1 MNLNCA
7 VILPIHKTNFS
18 ENEFKSIRNN
28 IEVLK
33 KWNHIILCSETKFGD
48 VKVFLSN
55 FNFNYKIIKLK
66 DYNFNSVT
74 TYDQM
79 LRKRW
84 FYELFTDF
92 SYILITQPDVVIF
105 RDDLEKWIEKDY
117 DYIGA
122 PWAIKDSFGN
132 VNLYV
137 GNGGIS
143 LRKIKSFLDSFNNL
157 RVLKCPSWYLEK
169 IGFPKKLSFLFQ
181 YIYGFNKFVF
191 FKKLHEDFFWSQLI
205 PSTNKFFKV
214 APPEIALDFAIENFE
229 EETFDKIPFAVHA
242 WEKSAPKNIFLKI
255 QDFIR

>member
-117 DYIGA
+117 VFQEY
-122 PWAIKDSFGN
+122 PP
-132 VNLYV
+132 LQ
-137 GNGGIS
+137 
-143 LRKIKSFLDSFNNL
+143 LR
-157 RVLKCPSWYLEK
+157 CP
-169 IGFPKKLSFLFQ
+169 LF
-181 YIYGFNKFVF
+181 
-191 FKKLHEDFFWSQLI
+191 
-205 PSTNKFFKV
+205 
-214 APPEIALDFAIENFE
+214 
-229 EETFDKIPFAVHA
+229 
-242 WEKSAPKNIFLKI
+242 
-255 QDFIR
+255 